1 MSAAGTLWWSER
13 GPGSVLAFTGRGSG
27 ASTGRYAGLDLAMH
41 VGDDETAVTRNR
53 TTVIAELAGLAGLPS
68 EEVTPVFMDQVHG
81 AEVRLVVSEEDLLGP
96 TPSSDAVVTTMPGVA
111 LFALVADCTP
121 VLLIDPDAG
130 VVAAVHAGRPGMLA
144 GVVPAAV
151 GAMRHLGAGSSI
163 RAVVGPSVCGRCY
176 EVPADMRAEA
186 AAVEPVCAAVTWT
199 GTPAID
205 VATGVVEQLS
215 RADVATRW
223 IPGCTRET
231 HELYSY
237 RRDGR
242 TGRFAGVVMLTDPPQ
257 DAR

>member
-1 MSAAGTLWWSER
+1 MSEAGTWWWSER
-13 GPGSVLAFTGRGSG
+13 DPGSVLAFTGRGSG
-27 ASTGRYAGLDLAMH
+27 ASSGRYAGLDLAMH

-68 EEVTPVFMDQVHG
+68 EDVTPVFMDQVHG

-130 VVAAVHAGRPGMLA
+130 VAAAVHAGRPGMLA

-151 GAMRHLGAGSSI
+151 AAMKDLGADSI

-223 IPGCTRET
+223 IHGCTRET
-231 HELYSY
+231 SELYSY

-257 DAR
+257 DPR